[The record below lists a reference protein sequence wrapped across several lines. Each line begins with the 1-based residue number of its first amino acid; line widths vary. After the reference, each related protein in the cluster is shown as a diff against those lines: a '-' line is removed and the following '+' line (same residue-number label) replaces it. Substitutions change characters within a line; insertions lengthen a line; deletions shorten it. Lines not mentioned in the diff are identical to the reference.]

1 MFTIRGGK
9 SGGCALQRSLCFA
22 IRLRIW
28 TKPIQMLV
36 KVTALRPRSA
46 SDMDP
51 FRKCFHQ
58 RCHLRVHSSGLM
70 TKLNLQNLQPRFN
83 KKDQPS
89 IQGRVIGHDAFLLVC
104 NKGEAQMRL
113 VGSAPLRFNHFIKQ
127 FKFVITLQVAAI
139 SEASRSRS
147 GPPFPRR
154 EEGVCH

>member
-1 MFTIRGGK
+1 MNALTKQSRHVT
-9 SGGCALQRSLCFA
+9 ALQMKAFVLH
-22 IRLRIW
+22 IRLGIW
-28 TKPIQMLV
+28 TKPIQVL
-36 KVTALRPRSA
+36 ALMTHSA
-46 SDMDP
+46 SEMEQ
-51 FRKCFHQ
+51 FHQRCHQ